1 MTSQIL
7 IILGAIPFLVLGS
20 LHAVFT
26 ALDMRNPQRLVPK
39 DPAVSDAMADS
50 IVRMAPATTMWRAW
64 VGFNL
69 SHSLGAVV
77 FGLIYLLLAVL
88 EFDVL
93 LLRPVF
99 VYLAVMIGAAYVTM
113 SVKYWFI
120 VPTVGAGLGTLCFL
134 LGAVML

>member
-1 MTSQIL
+1 MPSQIL
-7 IILGAIPFLVLGS
+7 IVLGAIPFVVLGS

-26 ALDMRNPQRLVPK
+26 ALDMRNPRRLVPQ
-39 DPAVSDAMADS
+39 DAAVSDAMA
-50 IVRMAPATTMWRAW
+50 RTTLRLAPSRTVWRAW

-77 FGLIYLLLAVL
+77 FGLLYLLLAVL
-88 EFDVL
+88 EYDVL
-93 LLRPVF
+93 TDRPVL
-99 VYLAVMIGAAYVTM
+99 VYLAVMIGVAYMTL

-120 VPTVGAGLGTLCFL
+120 VPTVGTGLGTLCFL